1 MGIWASQLGLGPRA
15 IIVAGGDLNGALSTA
30 NANGGGLV
38 VVASSMT
45 LTGTA
50 TIYSNTELY
59 VEPGVTITLSSGV
72 NNNMLVNSA
81 YSASSTNVTLTYTS
95 GLTCSVAWTAHGKAV
110 GDYVSI
116 AGVTPSMFMGVF
128 RVITITDAN
137 NFIVQLIRL
146 PSGSPSAVSGSVTAK
161 AADHNI
167 KIHGG
172 GIWDYNY
179 PNNSS
184 TDMRNHAIIIGHA
197 ADVEIDIHGKNASKY
212 VLNVGAV
219 RNFDVK
225 VHSDNT
231 NSDLIKVYGPAFF
244 GEAMATGYGADDLCT
259 MQTKEPTA
267 FAAYRWTYGDLLGV
281 KISAHGYTGADGASL
296 CGIYLSA
303 NEYADDCV
311 IGNVKGYSAGSAVK
325 IWGDTGVATVNAGFF
340 GSIKIENDS
349 GAGLSTKALLDV
361 IYCTGKRLE
370 LLRPSFN
377 PIAATDIGVEIAVT
391 ALLGQFV
398 INGMD
403 FNPVVAYTGEICQI
417 DGTVG
422 SLDLINNNLYK
433 GGLVQIGGTSTVRTI
448 NASHNHLDGA
458 KDLIYIAPSAPR
470 PVVNLNNNDFK
481 SNTNLRVIGCDSANG
496 LDVNAN
502 GNTFYGLTFGIVR
515 GNVASCPI
523 TIRSGGNSFLSGS
536 IVFSRAVGSEI
547 VSLFGDDLQADV
559 TTLARTAGSHCYN
572 TNAAAGTLGAAGLV
586 DCDSSG
592 AANSWKLRTNDTLL
606 Y

>member
-184 TDMRNHAIIIGHA
+184 SDARNHAIIIGHA
-197 ADVEIDIHGKNASKY
+197 ADIEIDIHGKNASKY
-212 VLNVGAV
+212 VLNLGAI
-219 RNFDVK
+219 RNFKAK
-225 VHSDNT
+225 VHADKT
-231 NSDLIKVYGPAFF
+231 NSDLLKIYGPAFF
-244 GEAMATGYGADDLCT
+244 GSGHASGYGADDLVT
-259 MQTKEPTA
+259 MQTREPTA

-281 KISAHGYTGADGASL
+281 DISANGYTGAVGTSL
-296 CGIYLSA
+296 CGVYLSA
-303 NEYADDCV
+303 NEYVDDCSV
-311 IGNVKGYSAGSAVK
+311 SDVKGYSAGSAVK
-325 IWGDTGVATVNAGFF
+325 IWGDPDVATANAGFY
-340 GSIKIENDS
+340 GAIRVENNS
-349 GAGLSTKALLDV
+349 GWGLSTKTLLDV

-370 LLRPSFN
+370 LLHPSFN
-377 PIAATDIGVEIAVT
+377 PIGATDIGIEVAVT
-391 ALLGQFV
+391 SLIGQLV

-403 FNPVVAYTGEICQI
+403 FNPTVAYTGVICQI

-422 SLDLINNNLYK
+422 SVDLINNNLYK
-433 GGLVQIGGTSTVRTI
+433 GEMLIVGGTSTIRTI

-470 PVVNLNNNDFK
+470 VVVNLNNNDFK
-481 SNTNLRVIGCDSANG
+481 STTNLKLIGCDSANG
-496 LDVNAN
+496 LDVNAV
-502 GNTFYGLTFGIVR
+502 GNTFYGLTLGIVR
-515 GNVASCPI
+515 GSAASCPI
-523 TIRSGGNSFLSGS
+523 TIRSGGNTYLSGS
-536 IVFSRAVGSEI
+536 IAFSRAVGSEI